1 MDIMNGSIRQES
13 AECMRE
19 MLESAKIRKDAVIV
33 VGGSTSEVIGKRIGT
48 AGTPEVAREIL
59 DGLLS
64 AMDRQT
70 LCVQCCEHLN
80 RAVVMPRALAER
92 LNLEE
97 VSVVP
102 YPHAGGSLASTYY
115 RMLEDPCVVEA
126 VRADAGLDIGDVLIG
141 MNIRP
146 VAVPMR
152 LNVKS
157 IGEAHVVAAYSRPKL
172 IGGERAKYRL
182 GLDG

>member
-1 MDIMNGSIRQES
+1 MKDTVRQE
-13 AECMRE
+13 AADCMRQL
-19 MLESAKIRKDAVIV
+19 LETGKIKEEAVIL

-59 DGLLS
+59 EGLLS
-64 AMDRQT
+64 SMDQQV

-80 RAVVMPRALAER
+80 RAIVMPRRLAEK
-92 LNLEE
+92 LNLDE
-97 VSVVP
+97 VTVVP

-115 RMLEDPCVVEA
+115 RMLEDPCVVES
-126 VRADAGLDIGDVLIG
+126 VRADAGIDIGDVLIG
-141 MNIRP
+141 MNLRP
-146 VAVPMR
+146 VAVPLR
-152 LNVKS
+152 LETKT

-172 IGGERAKYRL
+172 IGGERAKYKL